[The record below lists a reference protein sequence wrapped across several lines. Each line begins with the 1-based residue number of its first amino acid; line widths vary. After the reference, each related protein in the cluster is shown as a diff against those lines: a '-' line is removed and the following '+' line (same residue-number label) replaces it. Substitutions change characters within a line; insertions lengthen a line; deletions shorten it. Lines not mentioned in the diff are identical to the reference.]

1 MRSVAMSLLLLVVRL
16 LARRKKT
23 VASYYRG
30 SPDKSQN
37 HDIESGLQC
46 RVSFTNLWIACVVVI
61 AFAILIISACYVRAL
76 LNRNAALVQPGL
88 EDEPHKLESTNA
100 MSLLAAADHF
110 YWLFNGPAAAPL
122 YRRAEELF
130 SQRGDSRNEL
140 HAKIGRIKS
149 EAETRSF
156 LDVSRL
162 LGEQLQNP
170 LVKDD
175 KNLRLWCLIAKGYTD
190 TEINYRA
197 AKRDWMAVQKLGDV
211 LGEKRWAARASGELG
226 LIAFLEGNPGRA
238 ARLIGGALLS
248 TMASG
253 DTAGQIRFLELIARG
268 FEEVNRHAEA
278 MRFFNRAIK
287 LAGSDKDLPLPFM
300 AYEGKAQVL
309 VATGKAN
316 DARTVLQDA
325 IAKARAQGKRGHES
339 QLLILLG
346 SVAEKTGDYV
356 QAIDYLEKARQL
368 ATKLNFYRMDADAT
382 FELAKLYRNNRDL
395 ATAEARANEGLAA
408 SQQVGDRY
416 YVPRNLTVLADLK
429 ALRGNLHEANQLY
442 EQAEDVVEGMLVSVD
457 EPYWNS
463 SVAASMSQTYLRN
476 FELAVEEDDVP
487 GAFRVLERV
496 RGRTLAWALADKK
509 AFAAESEKTA
519 SFETEIANLQLRL
532 MQSNDRNQRE
542 LLLDQLTEDERRLGF
557 AWTNG
562 DATTELLPIQPA
574 ALRTVEGDLKPEEV
588 LLEYVLDDPNSFCL
602 SITRHNARL
611 EQLPAGRKKIETLIK
626 AYIAETREK
635 RNGTAISKQLYNSLV
650 KPISDVANA
659 YRLTIVPD
667 GILNLL
673 PFEALQNSAGEFLI
687 RSREIT
693 YVPSG
698 TILETL
704 HRLDTRPAPKSLLA
718 IGDVAYQDQGN
729 AGKELAA
736 LGSWSTR
743 FGRGVTD
750 LSGIALHDLPQ
761 TRDEVEKIGRL
772 VGHNSVILVG
782 REATETTFKKEPLD
796 QFRIIHLAVHGFA
809 DIEYPERSALIL
821 GRDPNS
827 TDDGLLQVREIIR
840 LKLNAE
846 LATLSACDT
855 GVGKLQG
862 EEGVS
867 NLVEAFLVAGARS
880 VVASLWSA
888 DDTSSSALMED
899 FYQRLSHGETV
910 SSGLRNAKLDML
922 SKFGNDLNPYYWAAF
937 VSVGQ
942 TAAPITIRK

>member
-1 MRSVAMSLLLLVVRL
+1 
-16 LARRKKT
+16 
-23 VASYYRG
+23 
-30 SPDKSQN
+30 
-37 HDIESGLQC
+37 
-46 RVSFTNLWIACVVVI
+46 
-61 AFAILIISACYVRAL
+61 
-76 LNRNAALVQPGL
+76 
-88 EDEPHKLESTNA
+88 
-100 MSLLAAADHF
+100 
-110 YWLFNGPAAAPL
+110 
-122 YRRAEELF
+122 
-130 SQRGDSRNEL
+130 
-140 HAKIGRIKS
+140 
-149 EAETRSF
+149 
-156 LDVSRL
+156 
-162 LGEQLQNP
+162 
-170 LVKDD
+170 
-175 KNLRLWCLIAKGYTD
+175 
-190 TEINYRA
+190 
-197 AKRDWMAVQKLGDV
+197 
-211 LGEKRWAARASGELG
+211 
-226 LIAFLEGNPGRA
+226 
-238 ARLIGGALLS
+238 
-248 TMASG
+248 
-253 DTAGQIRFLELIARG
+253 
-268 FEEVNRHAEA
+268 
-278 MRFFNRAIK
+278 
-287 LAGSDKDLPLPFM
+287 
-300 AYEGKAQVL
+300 
-309 VATGKAN
+309 
-316 DARTVLQDA
+316 
-325 IAKARAQGKRGHES
+325 
-339 QLLILLG
+339 
-346 SVAEKTGDYV
+346 
-356 QAIDYLEKARQL
+356 
-368 ATKLNFYRMDADAT
+368 
-382 FELAKLYRNNRDL
+382 
-395 ATAEARANEGLAA
+395 
-408 SQQVGDRY
+408 
-416 YVPRNLTVLADLK
+416 
-429 ALRGNLHEANQLY
+429 
-442 EQAEDVVEGMLVSVD
+442 
-457 EPYWNS
+457 
-463 SVAASMSQTYLRN
+463 
-476 FELAVEEDDVP
+476 VP

>member
-1 MRSVAMSLLLLVVRL
+1 MIAGLPTTSF
-16 LARRKKT
+16 RRKGSS
-23 VASYYRG
+23 ASHHRG
-30 SPDKSQN
+30 SSD
-37 HDIESGLQC
+37 ESRTQGLESALP
-46 RVSFTNLWIACVVVI
+46 RRRSFANLWKACVVAV
-61 AFAILIISACYVRAL
+61 AFAILIVSVCYVRAL
-76 LNRNAALVQPGL
+76 LKRNAAVVQPVFG
-88 EDEPHKLESTNA
+88 EPDMVRSTNA
-100 MSLLAAADHF
+100 MALLAAADHY

-130 SQRGDSRNEL
+130 SQRGDFRNEL
-140 HAKIGRIKS
+140 HAKIGRLKS
-149 EAETRSF
+149 EAETMSF
-156 LDVSRL
+156 VDVSRS
-162 LGEQLQNP
+162 LGELLQNP

-175 KNLRLWCLIAKGYTD
+175 KNLQLWCLIAKGYTD

-197 AKRDWMAVQKLGDV
+197 ASRDWMEVQKLADV
-211 LGEKRWAARASGELG
+211 LREKRWAARASGELG
-226 LIAFLEGNPGRA
+226 LIAFLDGNPGRA

-248 TMASG
+248 TMTSG
-253 DTAGQIRFLELIARG
+253 DTAGQIRFLELIGRG

-278 MRFFNRAIK
+278 MRLFNRAIK

-325 IAKARAQGKRGHES
+325 LAKAREQRKRGHES

-346 SVAEKTGDYV
+346 SVAEKTGNYAA
-356 QAIDYLEKARQL
+356 AINYWEEARQL
-368 ATKLNFYRMDADAT
+368 ATMLNFYRMDADAT
-382 FELAKLYRNNRDL
+382 FELAKLYRDNQDL
-395 ATAEARANEGLAA
+395 ATAEVRANEGLAA
-408 SQQVGDRY
+408 SQKVGDRY

-429 ALRGNLHEANQLY
+429 ALRGRSNEANQLY

-463 SVAASMSQTYLRN
+463 SVAASMSQTYLRH
-476 FELAVEEDDVP
+476 FELAAKEGDVP

-519 SFETEIANLQLRL
+519 SLEAEIANLQLRL
-532 MQSNDRNQRE
+532 MQSNNRDQRE
-542 LLLDQLTEDERRLGF
+542 LLLDQLMEYERRVGF
-557 AWTNG
+557 AWTKG
-562 DATTELLPIQPA
+562 DATAQLLPVQPSTLGA
-574 ALRTVEGDLKPEEV
+574 IEGNLKPGEV

-602 SITRHNARL
+602 SITRHDARL
-611 EQLPAGRKKIETLIK
+611 EQLPAGRKEIEILIK
-626 AYIAETREK
+626 TYISETREK
-635 RNGTAISKQLYNSLV
+635 HNGTAISKQLYNLLV
-650 KPISDVANA
+650 NPISEVARA
-659 YRLTIVPD
+659 SRVTIVPD
-667 GILNLL
+667 GVLNLL

-687 RSREIT
+687 RSHEIT

-704 HRLDTRPAPKSLLA
+704 HRLDKQPAPKSLLA
-718 IGDVAYQDQGN
+718 IGGVAYEDQGN
-729 AGKELAA
+729 AGKA
-736 LGSWSTR
+736 LPASGSLSTR
-743 FGRGVTD
+743 LERGVAD

-761 TRDEVEKIGRL
+761 TRDEVEKIGHL

-782 REATETTFKKEPLD
+782 REATETAFKKEPLD

-809 DIEYPERSALIL
+809 DIQYPERSALIL

-855 GVGKLQG
+855 GIGKLQG

-888 DDTSSSALMED
+888 DDTSSTALMED
-899 FYQRLSHGETV
+899 FYQRLTHGETV

-922 SKFGNDLNPYYWAAF
+922 SKFGNDLNPYYWSAF
-937 VSVGQ
+937 ISVGQ
-942 TAAPITIRK
+942 TSVPITIQK